1 MDVENRYKSLIFN
14 FTAPPLRSHK
24 TIKIKTQ
31 ATLCRLFTPSY
42 QNAVFNVSEQEL
54 VEQCLNGKRSA
65 WQELYERYKTPLF
78 RLCLRY
84 AASRQEAEDWLQ
96 DAFVQAFADLPQY
109 RGGGPLG
116 AWLRKVAL
124 NTALQNLRKKKAF
137 FTDTDIATFSD
148 TREAEDVHI
157 LADIDAQRLIALMQK
172 LPDGYRTVFNL
183 YVIEGY
189 THEEIAGLLGIQ
201 SGTSKSQLSK
211 AKAMMRNLL
220 TSSALQP
227 PKGELA
233 TYSTSSQ

>member
-1 MDVENRYKSLIFN
+1 M
-14 FTAPPLRSHK
+14 
-24 TIKIKTQ
+24 
-31 ATLCRLFTPSY
+31 
-42 QNAVFNVSEQEL
+42 SEQQL

-84 AASRQEAEDWLQ
+84 AANRQEAEDWLQ
-96 DAFVQAFADLPQY
+96 DAFVRAFADLAQY

-116 AWLRKVAL
+116 AWLRKVSL
-124 NTALQNLRKKKAF
+124 NTVLQNLRKKKAF
-137 FTDTDIATFSD
+137 FTDTDISTFSD
-148 TREAEDVHI
+148 SREAEDVHI

-189 THEEIAGLLGIQ
+189 NHEEIASMLGIQ

-220 TSSALQP
+220 GPISSPLTPEEGMKTFA
-227 PKGELA
+227 
-233 TYSTSSQ
+233 

>member
-1 MDVENRYKSLIFN
+1 MQFLDGRLTSFFQEPIKKRI
-14 FTAPPLRSHK
+14 LRQPFVAYLHH
-24 TIKIKTQ
+24 
-31 ATLCRLFTPSY
+31 LY
-42 QNAVFNVSEQEL
+42 QNAVFNVSEQQL

-84 AASRQEAEDWLQ
+84 AANRQEAEDWLQ
-96 DAFVQAFADLPQY
+96 DAFIKAFADLAQY
-109 RGGGPLG
+109 RGGAPLG
-116 AWLRKVAL
+116 AWLRKVSL
-124 NTALQNLRKKKAF
+124 NTVLQNLRKKKTF

-148 TREAEDVHI
+148 HREAEDVHI

-189 THEEIAGLLGIQ
+189 THEEISNMLGIQ

-211 AKAMMRNLL
+211 AKAMMRNMLNPSPL
-220 TSSALQP
+220 THEGGMKTLAWKNEIINQP
-227 PKGELA
+227 EI
-233 TYSTSSQ
+233 